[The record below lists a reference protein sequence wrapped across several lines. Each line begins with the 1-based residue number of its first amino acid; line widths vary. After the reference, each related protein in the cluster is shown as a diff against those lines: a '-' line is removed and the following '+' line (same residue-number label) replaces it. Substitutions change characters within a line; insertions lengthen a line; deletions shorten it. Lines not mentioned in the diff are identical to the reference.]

1 MGRYAVTTSVSV
13 DKSKA
18 EIERILTRYGAD
30 DFFYGSKKKGNTAAI
45 IAFSLAGK
53 HVKFVLPLPNPD
65 DFKSTPTGRRRRDV
79 DGMFKA
85 YEQACRQSWR
95 ALCLVIKAKLEAV
108 ESGITTF
115 EQEFLA
121 HILLPN
127 SQTVGEHILPM
138 VEQAYVDG
146 KMPPLMLTF
155 DEKK

>member
-1 MGRYAVTTSVSV
+1 MNRYAVNTTVSV
-13 DKSKA
+13 EKSKA

-30 DFFYGSKKKGNTAAI
+30 SFMYGSKKGKTSAAMI
-45 IAFSLAGK
+45 MFSLSGK
-53 HVKFVLPLPNPD
+53 QVKFVLPLPNPD
-65 DFKSTPTGRRRRDV
+65 NYKLTPAGRRRRSV
-79 DGMFKA
+79 DDMLKA

-127 SQTVGEHILPM
+127 SQTVGEHVLPM
-138 VEQAYVDG
+138 VNQAYVDG
-146 KMPPLMLTF
+146 KMPPLMLAF
-155 DEKK
+155 DKKK

>member
-1 MGRYAVTTSVSV
+1 MNRYAVNTSVSV

-53 HVKFVLPLPNPD
+53 HVKFALPLPNPD
-65 DFKSTPTGRRRRDV
+65 DFALTPSRRKRRHV
-79 DGMFKA
+79 DDMLKA

-127 SQTVGEHILPM
+127 NQTVGEHILPM
-138 VEQAYVDG
+138 VDQAYLDG
-146 KMPPLMLTF
+146 KMPPLMLTLE
-155 DEKK
+155 EKK